1 MLCEFYPGNVNRYVN
16 RRKNLHGEYNHM
28 ANEKHEVRLAAT
40 LLNRKLEDEY
50 EAHQLNPGRSDA
62 TKDKASHEK
71 ILDMIK
77 KIPEVDSVK
86 QRMAAMEAI
95 VDELAESKIEDD
107 LDEGLGI
114 DEKRVEAVVEPVVEK
129 AIELC
134 LIPSTFRTRAKLI
147 VHNKMRKTD
156 RSMRLLSKV
165 ACSVAGSM
173 VTMKDDCVI
182 SDVLDDTPADIG
194 TDINIDVIQY
204 EGDSAQEGGNVP
216 TTKMKKSW
224 RFGSTEANDDFLKEA
239 DDIGIDAAEDTVV
252 YEGDNAQEGGTVPT
266 TQMRLRSRN
275 SRKRIGRED
284 LEPVEPGF
292 GEDEP
297 ADIGI
302 DIETD
307 AVVYTGDNA
316 QEGGTVPTTL
326 PKPQAEAMKFLLASS
341 VNHRRAIAMVS
352 RRYTGS
358 LLTSMMFE
366 LRHVLPEKFR
376 KEHGF

>member
-1 MLCEFYPGNVNRYVN
+1 
-16 RRKNLHGEYNHM
+16 M

-107 LDEGLGI
+107 FDEGLGI

-173 VTMKDDCVI
+173 VTMKDDCII

-194 TDINIDVIQY
+194 TDINTDVIQY

-216 TTKMKKSW
+216 TTKMRKSW

-239 DDIGIDAAEDTVV
+239 DDIGIDVAEDTVV
-252 YEGDNAQEGGTVPT
+252 YEGDNAQEDGTVPT

-275 SRKRIGRED
+275 SRKRIGREN

-307 AVVYTGDNA
+307 TVVHTGDNS
-316 QEGGTVPTTL
+316 QEGGAVPTTL